1 MKISVI
7 VPIYNVNEYLAQC
20 IDSIVSQSYRD
31 LEIILVD
38 DGSTDGSGEIC
49 DRYAANDP
57 RVLCIHKANGGLS
70 DARNTGIAAATGDYV
85 MFLDGDDYWNDE
97 NAVDSLVQRV
107 QITNAEVVNFSFLK
121 YYEDTHKE
129 APYFD
134 QIPAMP
140 LTATEKIQQLKYL
153 AENHLYI
160 SSACTKMVHRKLFT
174 PELLFAVGEFSED
187 IPWSAQLI
195 KQAATMD
202 FVCANF
208 YCYRQRS
215 SSISHFIDDK
225 KCLDLCNHIIQCIR
239 LSENDGLEQ
248 HLLKEYSAYQYGTFL
263 VVQAQATNWQQ
274 SCICQLSRYAD
285 ILAYHDDKRLVILYW
300 LMKRIGYSNVCRL
313 VRLIYTIKRTI
324 VERNHKK

>member
-7 VPIYNVNEYLAQC
+7 VPVYNVKEYLAQC
-20 IDSIVSQSYRD
+20 IDSIVSQTYRN

-49 DRYAANDP
+49 DRYAAGDS
-57 RVLCIHKANGGLS
+57 RILCIHKANGGLS
-70 DARNTGIAAATGDYV
+70 DARNAGIAAATGDYV
-85 MFLDGDDYWNDE
+85 MFLDGDDYWNGE
-97 NAVDSLVQRV
+97 NAVDDLVKRV

-121 YYEDTHKE
+121 YYEDTQKKI
-129 APYFD
+129 PYFD

-140 LTATEKIQQLKYL
+140 LTATEKTQQLKYL

-160 SSACTKMVHRKLFT
+160 SSACTKMVHKKLFT
-174 PELLFAVGEFSED
+174 SELLFAVGEFSED
-187 IPWSAQLI
+187 IQWSAQLI
-195 KQAATMD
+195 TQAATMD

-239 LSENDGLEQ
+239 LSENSGLEQ
-248 HLLKEYSAYQYGTFL
+248 DLLRGYSAYQYGTFF
-263 VVQAQATNWQQ
+263 VVQAQAVNWQQ
-274 SCICQLSRYAD
+274 TCIRQLSSYAD
-285 ILAYHDDKRLVILYW
+285 ILAYHDDKRLVALYW
-300 LMKRIGYSNVCRL
+300 LTKGIGYSNVCRL
-313 VRLIYTIKRTI
+313 VRLIYAIKTTN